1 MGRARPSVE
10 PLSAAPCRQRW
21 PSAGVLLVPGTVG
34 GSPPS
39 RSCRGARSRQ
49 ACGVSRAPS
58 PYAHR
63 CPQRRWP
70 MLPATCAW
78 PRTPRALWR
87 SSLPSGCK
95 VSCGEQATPGD
106 SAAEQGPMLGARPNA
121 GRHSTSSTPRATSLC
136 LRCPRPWVCTQHLG
150 ILVWHQPPP
159 GTESIWG
166 TLITESQPQMILSDF
181 GGLTASL

>member
-1 MGRARPSVE
+1 MHAHQWSPSV
-10 PLSAAPCRQRW
+10 LLHADKGGLLRGSSWCLARW
-21 PSAGVLLVPGTVG
+21 AGALPAVPAEG
-34 GSPPS
+34 P
-39 RSCRGARSRQ
+39 GAVRPV
-49 ACGVSRAPS
+49 AS

-106 SAAEQGPMLGARPNA
+106 SAAEQGPMLRARPNA

-159 GTESIWG
+159 ETESIWG
-166 TLITESQPQMILSDF
+166 TLITESQPQMTLSDF